1 MEEKEGCYETLDC
14 SQTAEPAE
22 PPEPPEPPEPMF
34 FGQKSKIKKY
44 VKNEICLCRG
54 GPRTPAEVG
63 EIF

>member
-22 PPEPPEPPEPMF
+22 PPEPMF
-34 FGQKSKIKKY
+34 FGQKSKIKRY